1 MRRFPSLTVVRT
13 ELRPWWRTRPLRGIA
28 LGWFLAILIT
38 VLLLLV
44 PTPFPIW
51 GYLVFPIAWV
61 SDGIS
66 TTRVLATVAFDVLTL
81 LGVIAALVSSPWI
94 SAGSRRPA
102 PGSRA
107 GAGELLLA
115 AWARS
120 LAAWTPVAPLLIAAT
135 ALGGATWS
143 ALILLL
149 IFLTAL
155 TGAWCGIGLGAAAL
169 VRGGAGAGPGR
180 RRPARTGRADRL
192 ADERRRPPAAHGHL
206 DPARHQPRRG
216 SLRCRAPLDPHEP
229 VGDVR
234 HRRRRRPGPHRRRG
248 ADEPGDRAHVV
259 RLPGHG
265 TDPGRHRTRALRPA
279 RTPVRGPRPS
289 RRRGR
294 RAGRRRTVGAA
305 GAGSNSTDIP
315 TSVWPPSAFPGRE
328 ANTIVDIRRVAA
340 SAAPSPTSQEPP

>member
-1 MRRFPSLTVVRT
+1 MRRSPSLTAVRA
-13 ELRPWWRTRPLRGIA
+13 ELRPWWRTRPLRSIA
-28 LGWFLAILIT
+28 LGWSLAILIT

-169 VRGGAGAGPGR
+169 VRSGAAARALALAVVVLLALGGPTAWLMSAVDHPRPTATWILPATSPVVGVSDVVHRSTRTNLWEMFAIAVDDARVRTGDGARTSPGTAPMWSVCLGAALALGGAG
-180 RRPARTGRADRL
+180 L
-192 ADERRRPPAAHGHL
+192 ALSA
-206 DPARHQPRRG
+206 
-216 SLRCRAPLDPHEP
+216 
-229 VGDVR
+229 
-234 HRRRRRPGPHRRRG
+234 
-248 ADEPGDRAHVV
+248 
-259 RLPGHG
+259 
-265 TDPGRHRTRALRPA
+265 
-279 RTPVRGPRPS
+279 
-289 RRRGR
+289 RRGR
-294 RAGRRRTVGAA
+294 RCEDRARPAGAEGGAA
-305 GAGSNSTDIP
+305 DARG
-315 TSVWPPSAFPGRE
+315 
-328 ANTIVDIRRVAA
+328 
-340 SAAPSPTSQEPP
+340 

>member
-1 MRRFPSLTVVRT
+1 MRRSPSLTAVRA
-13 ELRPWWRTRPLRGIA
+13 ELRPWWRTRPLRSIA
-28 LGWFLAILIT
+28 LGWPLAILIT

-169 VRGGAGAGPGR
+169 VRGGAAARALALAVVGLLALGGPTAWLMSAADHPRPTATWILPATSPVVGVSDVVHRSTRTNLWETFAIAVDDARVRTGDGARTSPGTAPMWSVCLGAALALGGAG
-180 RRPARTGRADRL
+180 L
-192 ADERRRPPAAHGHL
+192 ALSA
-206 DPARHQPRRG
+206 
-216 SLRCRAPLDPHEP
+216 
-229 VGDVR
+229 
-234 HRRRRRPGPHRRRG
+234 
-248 ADEPGDRAHVV
+248 
-259 RLPGHG
+259 
-265 TDPGRHRTRALRPA
+265 
-279 RTPVRGPRPS
+279 
-289 RRRGR
+289 RRGR
-294 RAGRRRTVGAA
+294 RCEDRARPAGAEGGAA
-305 GAGSNSTDIP
+305 DARG
-315 TSVWPPSAFPGRE
+315 
-328 ANTIVDIRRVAA
+328 
-340 SAAPSPTSQEPP
+340 

>member
-1 MRRFPSLTVVRT
+1 MRRFPSLTVVRA
-13 ELRPWWRTRPLRGIA
+13 ELRPWWRTRPLRSIA
-28 LGWFLAILIT
+28 LGWSLAILIT

-66 TTRVLATVAFDVLTL
+66 TTRVLATLVFDVLTL

-107 GAGELLLA
+107 GAHADAPEQPASGPAPGSRTGAGELLLA

-120 LAAWTPVAPLLIAAT
+120 LAAWAPVAPLLAAAT

-143 ALILLL
+143 ALGLLL

-169 VRGGAGAGPGR
+169 VRSGAAARALALAVVVLLALGGPTAWLMSAVDHPRPTATWILPATSPVVGISDVVHRSTRTNLWEVFALAVDDARVRTGGGARTGPGPAPMWPVCLGTALALGGAG
-180 RRPARTGRADRL
+180 L
-192 ADERRRPPAAHGHL
+192 ALSA
-206 DPARHQPRRG
+206 
-216 SLRCRAPLDPHEP
+216 
-229 VGDVR
+229 
-234 HRRRRRPGPHRRRG
+234 
-248 ADEPGDRAHVV
+248 
-259 RLPGHG
+259 
-265 TDPGRHRTRALRPA
+265 
-279 RTPVRGPRPS
+279 
-289 RRRGR
+289 RRGR
-294 RAGRRRTVGAA
+294 RCEDRARPADAEEGAADAGR
-305 GAGSNSTDIP
+305 
-315 TSVWPPSAFPGRE
+315 
-328 ANTIVDIRRVAA
+328 
-340 SAAPSPTSQEPP
+340 

>member
-1 MRRFPSLTVVRT
+1 MRRFPSLTAVRA
-13 ELRPWWRTRPLRGIA
+13 ELRPWWRTRPLRSIA
-28 LGWFLAILIT
+28 LGWSLAILIT

-169 VRGGAGAGPGR
+169 VRGGAAARALALAVVGLLALGGPTAWLMSAADHPRPTATWILPATSPVVGVSDVVHRSTRTNLWETFAIAVDDARVRTGDGARTSPGTAPMWSVCLGAALALGGAG
-180 RRPARTGRADRL
+180 L
-192 ADERRRPPAAHGHL
+192 ALSA
-206 DPARHQPRRG
+206 
-216 SLRCRAPLDPHEP
+216 
-229 VGDVR
+229 
-234 HRRRRRPGPHRRRG
+234 
-248 ADEPGDRAHVV
+248 
-259 RLPGHG
+259 
-265 TDPGRHRTRALRPA
+265 
-279 RTPVRGPRPS
+279 
-289 RRRGR
+289 RRGR
-294 RAGRRRTVGAA
+294 RCEDRARPAGAEGGAADAGR
-305 GAGSNSTDIP
+305 
-315 TSVWPPSAFPGRE
+315 
-328 ANTIVDIRRVAA
+328 
-340 SAAPSPTSQEPP
+340 

>member
-1 MRRFPSLTVVRT
+1 MRRFPSLTTVRA
-13 ELRPWWRTRPLRGIA
+13 ELRPWWRTRPLRSIA

-44 PTPFPIW
+44 PAPFPIW
-51 GYLVFPIAWV
+51 GSLVFTIAWV

-169 VRGGAGAGPGR
+169 VRGGAAARALALAVVGLLALGGPTAWLMSAADHPRPTATWILPATSPVVGVSDVVHRSTRTNLWEIFALAVDDARVRTGDGARTSPGTAPMWSVCLGAALALGGAG
-180 RRPARTGRADRL
+180 L
-192 ADERRRPPAAHGHL
+192 ALSA
-206 DPARHQPRRG
+206 
-216 SLRCRAPLDPHEP
+216 
-229 VGDVR
+229 
-234 HRRRRRPGPHRRRG
+234 
-248 ADEPGDRAHVV
+248 
-259 RLPGHG
+259 
-265 TDPGRHRTRALRPA
+265 
-279 RTPVRGPRPS
+279 
-289 RRRGR
+289 RRGR
-294 RAGRRRTVGAA
+294 RCEDRARPAGAEEGPADAGR
-305 GAGSNSTDIP
+305 
-315 TSVWPPSAFPGRE
+315 
-328 ANTIVDIRRVAA
+328 
-340 SAAPSPTSQEPP
+340 

>member
-1 MRRFPSLTVVRT
+1 MRRFPSLTVVRA
-13 ELRPWWRTRPLRGIA
+13 ELRPWWRTRPLRSIA

-44 PTPFPIW
+44 PAPFPIW
-51 GYLVFPIAWV
+51 GSLVFTIAWV

-169 VRGGAGAGPGR
+169 VRGGAAARALALAVVGLLALGGPTAWLMSAADHPRPTATWILPATSPVVGVSDVVHRSTRTNLWETFAIAVDDARVRTGDGARTSPGTAPMWSVCLGAALALGGAG
-180 RRPARTGRADRL
+180 L
-192 ADERRRPPAAHGHL
+192 ALSA
-206 DPARHQPRRG
+206 
-216 SLRCRAPLDPHEP
+216 
-229 VGDVR
+229 
-234 HRRRRRPGPHRRRG
+234 
-248 ADEPGDRAHVV
+248 
-259 RLPGHG
+259 
-265 TDPGRHRTRALRPA
+265 
-279 RTPVRGPRPS
+279 
-289 RRRGR
+289 RRGR
-294 RAGRRRTVGAA
+294 RCEDRARPAGAEGGAA
-305 GAGSNSTDIP
+305 DARG
-315 TSVWPPSAFPGRE
+315 
-328 ANTIVDIRRVAA
+328 
-340 SAAPSPTSQEPP
+340 

>member
-1 MRRFPSLTVVRT
+1 MRRSPSLTAVRA
-13 ELRPWWRTRPLRGIA
+13 ELRPWWQTRPLRSIA
-28 LGWFLAILIT
+28 LGWSLAILIT

-169 VRGGAGAGPGR
+169 VRGGAAARALALAVVGLLALGGPTAWLMSAADHPRPTATWILPATSPVVGVSDVVHRSTRTNLWETFAIAVDDARVRTGDGARTSPGTAPMWSVCLGAALALGGAG
-180 RRPARTGRADRL
+180 L
-192 ADERRRPPAAHGHL
+192 ALSA
-206 DPARHQPRRG
+206 
-216 SLRCRAPLDPHEP
+216 
-229 VGDVR
+229 
-234 HRRRRRPGPHRRRG
+234 
-248 ADEPGDRAHVV
+248 
-259 RLPGHG
+259 
-265 TDPGRHRTRALRPA
+265 
-279 RTPVRGPRPS
+279 
-289 RRRGR
+289 RRGR
-294 RAGRRRTVGAA
+294 RCEDRARPAGAEGGAA
-305 GAGSNSTDIP
+305 DARG
-315 TSVWPPSAFPGRE
+315 
-328 ANTIVDIRRVAA
+328 
-340 SAAPSPTSQEPP
+340 

>member
-1 MRRFPSLTVVRT
+1 MRRSPSLTAVRA
-13 ELRPWWRTRPLRGIA
+13 ELRPWWRTRPLRSIA
-28 LGWFLAILIT
+28 LGWSLAILIT

-169 VRGGAGAGPGR
+169 VRSGAAARALALAVVVLLALGGPTAWLMSAVDHPRPTATWILPATSPVVGVSDVVHRSTRTNRWETFAIAVDDARVRTGDGARTSPGTAPMWSVCLGAALALGGAG
-180 RRPARTGRADRL
+180 L
-192 ADERRRPPAAHGHL
+192 ALSA
-206 DPARHQPRRG
+206 
-216 SLRCRAPLDPHEP
+216 
-229 VGDVR
+229 
-234 HRRRRRPGPHRRRG
+234 
-248 ADEPGDRAHVV
+248 
-259 RLPGHG
+259 
-265 TDPGRHRTRALRPA
+265 
-279 RTPVRGPRPS
+279 
-289 RRRGR
+289 RRGR
-294 RAGRRRTVGAA
+294 RCEDRARPAGAEGGAADAGR
-305 GAGSNSTDIP
+305 
-315 TSVWPPSAFPGRE
+315 
-328 ANTIVDIRRVAA
+328 
-340 SAAPSPTSQEPP
+340 

>member
-1 MRRFPSLTVVRT
+1 MRRSPSLTAVRA
-13 ELRPWWRTRPLRGIA
+13 ELRPWWRTRPLRSIA
-28 LGWFLAILIT
+28 LGWSLAILIT

-44 PTPFPIW
+44 PAPFPIW
-51 GYLVFPIAWV
+51 GSLVFTIAWV

-94 SAGSRRPA
+94 SAGSHRPA

-169 VRGGAGAGPGR
+169 VRGGAAARALALAVVGLLALGGPTAWLMSAADHPRPTATWILPATSPVVGVSDVVHRSTRTNLWETFAIAVDDARVRTGDGARTSPGTAPMWSVCLGAALALGGAG
-180 RRPARTGRADRL
+180 L
-192 ADERRRPPAAHGHL
+192 ALSA
-206 DPARHQPRRG
+206 
-216 SLRCRAPLDPHEP
+216 
-229 VGDVR
+229 
-234 HRRRRRPGPHRRRG
+234 
-248 ADEPGDRAHVV
+248 
-259 RLPGHG
+259 
-265 TDPGRHRTRALRPA
+265 
-279 RTPVRGPRPS
+279 
-289 RRRGR
+289 RRGR
-294 RAGRRRTVGAA
+294 RCEDRARPAGAEGGAA
-305 GAGSNSTDIP
+305 DARG
-315 TSVWPPSAFPGRE
+315 
-328 ANTIVDIRRVAA
+328 
-340 SAAPSPTSQEPP
+340 